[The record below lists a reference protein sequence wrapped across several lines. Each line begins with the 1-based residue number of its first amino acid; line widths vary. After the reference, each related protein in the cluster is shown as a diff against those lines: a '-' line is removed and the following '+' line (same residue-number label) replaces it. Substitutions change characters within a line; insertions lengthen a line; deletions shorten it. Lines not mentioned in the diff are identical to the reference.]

1 MAFTDS
7 VGRVDDACLRTFGRD
22 VAYTPEAGGPATV
35 RAIFNPTQQTEGSA
49 PGVYAVVFCREADLP
64 APPVRGDEVTVDDAV
79 YKVYDIEA
87 DYGGG
92 LVLRLRQH
100 S

>member
-7 VGRVDDACLRTFGRD
+7 VGRVDDACLRAFGRD
-22 VAYTPEAGGPATV
+22 VIYTPEAGGQATV
-35 RAIFNPTQQTEGSA
+35 RAIFNPTREAEGSA
-49 PGVYAVVFCREADLP
+49 PGVYAVVFCREVNLP
-64 APPVRGDEVTVDDAV
+64 APPVRGDEVTVDGAV

-87 DYGGG
+87 DHGGG